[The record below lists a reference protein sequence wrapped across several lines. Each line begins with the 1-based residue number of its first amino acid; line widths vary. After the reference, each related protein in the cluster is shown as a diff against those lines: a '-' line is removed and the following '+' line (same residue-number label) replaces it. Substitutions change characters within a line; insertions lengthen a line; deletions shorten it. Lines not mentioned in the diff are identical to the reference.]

1 MERHRAPEGGEHL
14 EPTNPGAD
22 NRDEH
27 AEDAVS
33 RETEPSTPRIYLAD
47 NAAFAAGVDRG
58 QWVDATETLGVMITT
73 RDRLRGTSPFTNST
87 VSIRHHDGFLGLDI
101 RPDEDLGAVHKIAA
115 GLVRYGRPY
124 AAYADAWGTDSEALD
139 NFERYY
145 QGSWPSVEAWAES
158 FADAHG
164 WSEYLDMTVDA
175 YVRPYLRI
183 DFSRLGR
190 ELSYDAHVI
199 EDAEARQIHVFQL
212 QA

>member
-1 MERHRAPEGGEHL
+1 MERHRAPEGGEHP
-14 EPTNPGAD
+14 EPTNPNAD
-22 NRDEH
+22 NRDEL
-27 AEDAVS
+27 AEAAAS
-33 RETEPSTPRIYLAD
+33 RETEPAPPRIYLAD

-58 QWVDATETLGVMITT
+58 QWLDASDAPEVLATV
-73 RDRLRGTSPFTNST
+73 RDRLRSTSPFDGST

-101 RPDEDLGAVHKIAA
+101 RPDEDLHAVSRLAA
-115 GLVRYGRPY
+115 GLVRYGRPF
-124 AAYADAWGTDSEALD
+124 AAYADAWGTDSDALD

-145 QGSWPSVEAWAES
+145 QGSWPSLEAWAES

-183 DFSRLGR
+183 DYSRLGR

-212 QA
+212 QG